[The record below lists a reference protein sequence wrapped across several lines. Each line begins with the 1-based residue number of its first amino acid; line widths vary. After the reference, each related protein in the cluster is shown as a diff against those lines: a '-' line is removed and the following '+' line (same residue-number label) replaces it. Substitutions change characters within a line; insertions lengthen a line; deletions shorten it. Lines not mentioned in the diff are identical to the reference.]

1 MYIEPRIDIKL
12 ITVVNTQDKH
22 RIVVDL

>member
-1 MYIEPRIDIKL
+1 MYIEPSIDIKL